1 MLVLSR
7 QLIENKYIINNYLC
21 YLEGN
26 HISVS
31 HFKNNNTFLVFNE
44 IWSAIL
50 KCNFS
55 QPPREKQKQKFTP
68 SPEEGLTDNQTSL
81 MTQQTEVGGR
91 TPTNG
96 LLLRHIQSSLQE
108 LRPHKKG
115 QKILQHPCSIPPPS
129 RTQNL
134 NSETSK
140 KKKSHRISS
149 LRYHSPPHSPFNLC
163 PFSVRKNYKKQI
175 SWKFSVVRRV
185 KDHGTTVTA
194 LSMQQPRPLL
204 WHGFNP
210 WPRNFHMP
218 WWCQTEQNKT
228 KAKESCAESRWDS
241 SYFRKNGPPKVIS
254 LSNRRVGNI
263 SFNSILE
270 T

>member
-140 KKKSHRISS
+140 KKKNHTGFPLWDTTPLPTPLLIYVHSALGRTIKNKYPGSS
-149 LRYHSPPHSPFNLC
+149 LWCGGLRIMALQWQHCQCSSPGRCCGTGSIPGPGTFIC
-163 PFSVRKNYKKQI
+163 
-175 SWKFSVVRRV
+175 
-185 KDHGTTVTA
+185 HGDA
-194 LSMQQPRPLL
+194 K
-204 WHGFNP
+204 
-210 WPRNFHMP
+210 
-218 WWCQTEQNKT
+218 QNKT
-228 KAKESCAESRWDS
+228 KQKQ
-241 SYFRKNGPPKVIS
+241 KNHVQKVD
-254 LSNRRVGNI
+254 GTHH
-263 SFNSILE
+263 ILGK
-270 T
+270 TVPQK